1 MSHTQRGFSLIEA
14 LVAMFVLSVGLSAAI
29 ALIAVSTAH
38 SFEARDA
45 IVGTQLAQEGTEI
58 ITNVRDFNFA
68 AEATDNTVTA
78 FRYFPAGTAYCDP
91 DYAMTPASLG
101 TGFCSSGS
109 ASDFL
114 LSKDNG
120 GFYRSKDS
128 GTGTTAT
135 KFYRQLKLEP
145 SGNIMKVS
153 SFVWWGGANTFGATP
168 APDTSSASAKFCSL
182 AKHCAFS
189 TFILT
194 DWK

>member
-120 GFYRSKDS
+120 GFYR
-128 GTGTTAT
+128 
-135 KFYRQLKLEP
+135 LKLEP